1 MAHRIPAAAV
11 HVARHDPCA
20 NDRAAF
26 TDSSRFTMLGRRSK
40 RPGGDRVAEANAPI
54 TAVDCDVH
62 PTVPGMAALM
72 PYLEEHWQETV
83 VERDIQGLDSQSYPP
98 MAPISAR
105 PDWRGEKSL
114 AGTTVGQLQ
123 SAVFDRLGAS
133 HAILNC
139 IYGVQLV
146 MNEDM
151 AKAFAR
157 AVNTWIAKEWLDQ
170 DPRLAASIVV
180 PLQNVEFAVDEIEHW
195 AADRRFVQV
204 LALAMGDVPLGKRQ
218 LWPVWAA
225 AERHKLTLGVHAG
238 SSYRHP
244 VTSLGWPSYYIEDY
258 SAQSLGFQSQLASLV
273 TEGVF
278 QKFPGLKVVLI
289 ESGVT
294 WLPAFVWRLA
304 KFWRGVRA
312 EVPWID
318 RSPADIVR
326 DHIRL
331 TAQPLD
337 APDDPAIVQRVIE
350 HMHSDEMLLYAS
362 DFPHWQFDGDDALP
376 PGLPKSLERKLKVDN
391 PLAAYPRL
399 AAGLVNSGSVRKPT
413 AGQKTPGAGK
423 RPPGRR
429 RTVRAS
435 SKGE

>member
-1 MAHRIPAAAV
+1 
-11 HVARHDPCA
+11 
-20 NDRAAF
+20 
-26 TDSSRFTMLGRRSK
+26 
-40 RPGGDRVAEANAPI
+40 VAETDLPI
-54 TAVDCDVH
+54 AAIDCDVH

-72 PYLEEHWQETV
+72 PYLEEHWRETV
-83 VERDIQGLDSQSYPP
+83 VERDIQALDSQSYPP
-98 MAPISAR
+98 MAPITAR
-105 PDWRGEKSL
+105 PDWRGEKGL

-123 SAVFDRLGAS
+123 SVVFDRLGAS
-133 HAILNC
+133 RAILNC

-157 AVNTWIAKEWLDQ
+157 AVNTWVAKEWLDR
-170 DPRLAASIVV
+170 DPRLSASIVV

-195 AADRRFVQV
+195 ASDRRFVQV
-204 LALAMGDVPLGKRQ
+204 LVLAMGDVPLGKRQ

-225 AERHKLTLGVHAG
+225 VERHKLTLGIHAG
-238 SSYRHP
+238 SAYRHP

-258 SAQSLGFQSQLASLV
+258 SAQSLGFQSQVASLV

-278 QKFPGLKVVLI
+278 QKFPGLKAVLI

-294 WLPAFVWRLA
+294 WMPAFIWRLA

-312 EVPWID
+312 EVPWVD

-337 APDDPAIVQRVIE
+337 APEDPAIVQRIIE
-350 HMHSDEMLLYAS
+350 HLHSDDMLLYAS

-376 PGLPKSLERKLKVDN
+376 PGLPKALERKLKIDN

-399 AAGLVNSGSVRKPT
+399 AEGLPPSAPIKKQA
-413 AGQKTPGAGK
+413 AGQKVLTKAPAPGK

-435 SKGE
+435 RKGT